1 MLTLLSTGA
10 FATFCVLV
18 TACGPQISKSAQPNN
33 QQTAVVNNKPEQA
46 LQVRIEAESPEIVI
60 WTGVSGGFEIR
71 WTTRE
76 LYAASPAKTANFFEP
91 IVKKEFTDFA
101 EQPFAVR
108 EDLNPGADKCE
119 YLRFFQVVSIVGTL
133 VTFEDD
139 YAVFCGG
146 AHPTATS
153 RFSTID
159 LTKSGVM
166 TYESGKDRPAD
177 ELDLRNLGNGVK
189 LTDYFSEEDILQA
202 LLTDSTVKK
211 AIESSKDSQQP
222 TSLTEVAEFFR
233 KNYYALRID
242 DSSLNLRPDFLTR
255 FAFHHVKGNKVAVRI
270 RLSPTSQAEHALRKH
285 LELLLPIPEVLKEPL
300 TNASQRQEGFL
311 MKDASKIAKDRTT
324 SLTVKFTAEK

>member
-1 MLTLLSTGA
+1 MDRRLSAGAVAAYCLLVIA
-10 FATFCVLV
+10 CVLQV
-18 TACGPQISKSAQPNN
+18 SKSAQPSG
-33 QQTAVVNNKPEQA
+33 QQDAVVSNKPDQA
-46 LQVRIEAESPEIVI
+46 LQVRIEAEAPEIII
-60 WTGVSGGFEIR
+60 WTGASGSFGIR
-71 WTTRE
+71 WTTSE
-76 LYAASPAKTANFFEP
+76 LYVSSPAKTANLFEP
-91 IVKKEFTDFA
+91 IVKKQFTDFA
-101 EQPFAVR
+101 ELPSAVR
-108 EDLNPGADKCE
+108 EDLEPDADKCE
-119 YLRFFQVVSIVGTL
+119 YLRFFNVVAIVGTL

-146 AHPTATS
+146 AHPTADN

-159 LTKSGVM
+159 LTKSGVI
-166 TYESGKDRPAD
+166 TYEDGKDRPSD
-177 ELDLRNLGNGVK
+177 ELALRNLGNGVK

-202 LLTDSTVKK
+202 LLTNSAIKK
-211 AIESSKDSQQP
+211 AIESTRDSQQP

-300 TNASQRQEGFL
+300 TSASQRQEGFL
-311 MKDASKIAKDRTT
+311 MKDASKISKDRTT
-324 SLTVKFTAEK
+324 SLTVKLHAKN